1 MIWWKLAAILHLWLL
16 VDRATCSPTKSSSC
30 WGGRPWASGNWSCVE
45 LEPFLLVGLGNTI
58 LRMNLD
64 GRGQERVVSGVG
76 KSMLLD
82 FHFRAGTVYWINIH
96 SGVLSRA
103 DLDGTHKQKLLSL
116 GKGISGLTV
125 DWIENTIFWSS
136 KKRGTIQQA
145 DSDGKNKKTVLRN
158 LSQPSS
164 LAIDANERFLFWLS
178 AGVTP
183 SIQRSDTAGGVRT
196 TVLKVPDRLLA
207 LAVDAVDR
215 RLFWFQQGSGK
226 PSALGSCDYN
236 GNLINVV
243 SQPIRSKSLK
253 MSIFLDHVYMTDS
266 ASNSLTRVNKFT
278 GGRPKK
284 VNSKK
289 LLHAPADVKVIH
301 PINQP
306 VAEVSAP
313 LTSGCDPQTEDCVSV
328 CSSLG
333 GSGQC
338 NCRKGFTLSK
348 QGGYCEDINECALWN
363 HGCSLGCE
371 NVPGSY
377 FCTCP
382 EGYLLLPDTKTCRE
396 IQPCVENATLC
407 DHACTHT
414 QEGDVCVCPVGSVLQ
429 PDGHSCTG
437 CLSADSGGCSQ
448 VCVTLS
454 PGRWECE
461 CQPGYQLQPDGQ
473 QCKATGPPAFLLFAN
488 GVDIRRVSMDGSGSR
503 TLLEDPE
510 GSLRAVDY
518 DPVQSMVYFASTERK
533 QIERISMDGRS
544 RELLLSTGLDS
555 SPEGLALDWVNR
567 KLYWTDRGSSSI
579 RRSGLDGQDREML
592 IFEKL
597 LKPRGIAVHP
607 QAQKLFW
614 TDVGSHP
621 AVERSGLDGLGR
633 EVLVSAGLVTPSG
646 LALDFSSQRLYW
658 SDLTTG
664 LIESARMDGSDRRT
678 LTQNQVGRP
687 FAVAVFE
694 DTLLV
699 SNWGDNQLYQLDKKT
714 GHNPEPLSVETVQP
728 AAIVIIHPLNKPG
741 ADLCLHGNGGCSQ
754 LCESRLGLAQCSCHS
769 QHVLSADGKTCLP
782 KETSSTGSGGR
793 EWRDHLKNKTL
804 NDESLPSDS
813 GEPAAFTEKM
823 VSDQDKCFSLSCD
836 VNAQCVLD
844 DTGAVCR
851 CLSGFTGDGQ
861 ICVDIDECT
870 LGFAECMSVR
880 SECVN
885 TAGGYFCQCRSGF
898 SGDGHHCIDID
909 ECRLE
914 MHSCDVNAECLNT
927 QGHYECRCRDGYS
940 GSGFNCHAK
949 SKDAPFRPTTSST
962 PDITSP
968 WRRSGVESCPSSYDS
983 YCLYNGI
990 CFYFPEMDS
999 YGCNCMPG
1007 YMGER
1012 CQFSDLEWWELQQ
1025 AEQEKRRNVA
1035 IAVCIALLILLLA
1048 ITASITYCYRC
1059 RRFLGERPKD
1069 SMSETSMSEDS
1080 MTETPSSTPQL
1091 YVVLHHGACS
1101 NGKMLHTVGCQ
1112 RRTVCPS
1119 CSSETGES
1127 CISEDA
1133 GTLKRE
1139 KKQLDLAKCS
1149 SSCNISKPGTPPKS
1163 SDNLISLDDPQPKT
1177 PQLL

>member
-1 MIWWKLAAILHLWLL
+1 SNQTWHAK
-16 VDRATCSPTKSSSC
+16 
-30 WGGRPWASGNWSCVE
+30 
-45 LEPFLLVGLGNTI
+45 PFLLIGLGNAI
-58 LRMNLD
+58 LRMKLD
-64 GRGQERVVSGVG
+64 GGGQERVVSGVG

-82 FHFRAGTVYWINIH
+82 FHFKAGRLYWINTH
-96 SGVLSRA
+96 SGVLSQA
-103 DLDGTHKQKLLSL
+103 DLDGTNKKKVLSL
-116 GKGISGLTV
+116 GKGISGLAV
-125 DWIENTIFWSS
+125 DWIENKIFWSS
-136 KKRGTIQQA
+136 RKRGTIQRV
-145 DSDGKNKKTVLRN
+145 DSDGKNKTTVLRN

-164 LAIDANERFLFWLS
+164 LAIDANERYTYCS
-178 AGVTP
+178 AIYTIKQWN
-183 SIQRSDTAGGVRT
+183 SIS
-196 TVLKVPDRLLA
+196 LA
-207 LAVDAVDR
+207 EKGKFHQTVDAVDR
-215 RLFWFQQGSGK
+215 RLFWVQQGSGK
-226 PSALGSCDYN
+226 PGALGSCDYN

-243 SQPIRSKSLK
+243 SQPLRSKSLK
-253 MSIFLDHVYMTDS
+253 MSIFLDYVYMTDS
-266 ASNSLTRVNKFT
+266 ASNSVTRVNKLT

-289 LLHAPADVKVIH
+289 LLHALADVKVIH

-306 VAEVSAP
+306 VAEV
-313 LTSGCDPQTEDCVSV
+313 
-328 CSSLG
+328 
-333 GSGQC
+333 
-338 NCRKGFTLSK
+338 N
-348 QGGYCEDINECALWN
+348 INECALWN

-371 NVPGSY
+371 NIPGSY

-429 PDGHSCTG
+429 PDGHSCKG
-437 CLSADSGGCSQ
+437 CLSADGGGCSQ

-488 GVDIRRVSMDGSGSR
+488 GVDIRSVSMDGSGSR
-503 TLLEDPE
+503 MLLEDPE

-518 DPVQSMVYFASTERK
+518 DPVQSMVYFASPERK
-533 QIERISMDGRS
+533 QIERISMDGES
-544 RELLLSTGLDS
+544 RELLLSTGPDS

-579 RRSGLDGQDREML
+579 CRSGLDGQDREML
-592 IFEKL
+592 IFKKL
-597 LKPRGIAVHP
+597 LKPQGIAVHP

-614 TDVGSHP
+614 TDVGGHP
-621 AVERSGLDGLGR
+621 AVERSRLDGLGR

-664 LIESARMDGSDRRT
+664 VIESARMDGSDRRT

-694 DTLLV
+694 DTLWV
-699 SNWGDNQLYQLDKKT
+699 SNWGDNQLYRLNKKT
-714 GHNPEPLSVETVQP
+714 GHSPEPLSVESVHP

-741 ADLCLHGNGGCSQ
+741 VLKTARDSAVQTASGSSFHHLGASTENILDACLPRAFHGGSKILNTS
-754 LCESRLGLAQCSCHS
+754 EAYIA
-769 QHVLSADGKTCLP
+769 LSA
-782 KETSSTGSGGR
+782 
-793 EWRDHLKNKTL
+793 
-804 NDESLPSDS
+804 
-813 GEPAAFTEKM
+813 
-823 VSDQDKCFSLSCD
+823 DQDKCFSLSCD
-836 VNAQCVLD
+836 VNAQCVLE

-870 LGFAECMSVR
+870 VGFAECVSVR

-914 MHSCDVNAECLNT
+914 MHSCDINAECLNT
-927 QGHYECRCRDGYS
+927 QGHYD
-940 GSGFNCHAK
+940 
-949 SKDAPFRPTTSST
+949 T
-962 PDITSP
+962 PDVTSP

-983 YCLYNGI
+983 YCLYNGV

-1025 AEQEKRRNVA
+1025 AEQEKRRNMV
-1035 IAVCIALLILLLA
+1035 ITVCVALLILLLA
-1048 ITASITYCYRC
+1048 ITASTIFCYR
-1059 RRFLGERPKD
+1059 L
-1069 SMSETSMSEDS
+1069 ET
-1080 MTETPSSTPQL
+1080 L
-1091 YVVLHHGACS
+1091 
-1101 NGKMLHTVGCQ
+1101 
-1112 RRTVCPS
+1112 
-1119 CSSETGES
+1119 
-1127 CISEDA
+1127 A
-1133 GTLKRE
+1133 GLE
-1139 KKQLDLAKCS
+1139 MAH
-1149 SSCNISKPGTPPKS
+1149 
-1163 SDNLISLDDPQPKT
+1163 
-1177 PQLL
+1177 

>member
-1 MIWWKLAAILHLWLL
+1 MSKETLLNNSTCIFIL
-16 VDRATCSPTKSSSC
+16 
-30 WGGRPWASGNWSCVE
+30 
-45 LEPFLLVGLGNTI
+45 PFLLIGLGNAI
-58 LRMNLD
+58 LRMKLD
-64 GRGQERVVSGVG
+64 GGGQERVVSGVG

-82 FHFRAGTVYWINIH
+82 FHFKAGRLYWINTH
-96 SGVLSRA
+96 SGVLSQA
-103 DLDGTHKQKLLSL
+103 DLDGTNKKKVLSL
-116 GKGISGLTV
+116 GKGISGLAV
-125 DWIENTIFWSS
+125 DWIENKIFWSS
-136 KKRGTIQQA
+136 RKRGTIQRV
-145 DSDGKNKKTVLRN
+145 DSDGKNKTTVLRN

-183 SIQRSDTAGGVRT
+183 SIQRSDTAGRVRT

-215 RLFWFQQGSGK
+215 RLFWVQQGSGK
-226 PSALGSCDYN
+226 PGALGSCDYN

-243 SQPIRSKSLK
+243 T
-253 MSIFLDHVYMTDS
+253 V
-266 ASNSLTRVNKFT
+266 
-278 GGRPKK
+278 
-284 VNSKK
+284 
-289 LLHAPADVKVIH
+289 
-301 PINQP
+301 
-306 VAEVSAP
+306 
-313 LTSGCDPQTEDCVSV
+313 CDPQTDDCMSV

-338 NCRKGFTLSK
+338 NCRKGFTLNK

-371 NVPGSY
+371 NIPGSY

-429 PDGHSCTG
+429 PDGHSCKG
-437 CLSADSGGCSQ
+437 CLSADGGGCSQ

-488 GVDIRRVSMDGSGSR
+488 GVDIRSVSMDGSGSR
-503 TLLEDPE
+503 MLLEDPE

-518 DPVQSMVYFASTERK
+518 DPVQSMVYFASPERK
-533 QIERISMDGRS
+533 QIERISMDGES
-544 RELLLSTGLDS
+544 RELLLSTGPDS

-579 RRSGLDGQDREML
+579 CRSGLDGQDREML
-592 IFEKL
+592 IFKKL
-597 LKPRGIAVHP
+597 LKPQGIAVHP

-614 TDVGSHP
+614 TDVGGHP
-621 AVERSGLDGLGR
+621 AVERSRLDGLGR

-664 LIESARMDGSDRRT
+664 VIESARMDGSDRRT

-694 DTLLV
+694 DTLWV
-699 SNWGDNQLYQLDKKT
+699 SNWGDNQLYRLNKKT
-714 GHNPEPLSVETVQP
+714 GHSPEPLSVESVHP

-741 ADLCLHGNGGCSQ
+741 ADICLHGNGGCSQ

-769 QHVLSADGKTCLP
+769 QHILSADGKTCLS
-782 KETSSTGSGGR
+782 KKTSSTGQCC
-793 EWRDHLKNKTL
+793 K
-804 NDESLPSDS
+804 
-813 GEPAAFTEKM
+813 PAAFTEKM
-823 VSDQDKCFSLSCD
+823 VSGTVTVISVRYSILNTSEAYIALSADQDKCFSLSCD
-836 VNAQCVLD
+836 VNAQCVLE

-870 LGFAECMSVR
+870 VGFAECVSVR

-914 MHSCDVNAECLNT
+914 MHSCDINAECLNT
-927 QGHYECRCRDGYS
+927 QGHYECRCRDGFS
-940 GSGFNCHAK
+940 GSGFNCHA
-949 SKDAPFRPTTSST
+949 ASSVIVT
-962 PDITSP
+962 IMNYSIMKLL
-968 WRRSGVESCPSSYDS
+968 SCPSSYDS
-983 YCLYNGI
+983 YCLYNGV

-1025 AEQEKRRNVA
+1025 AEQEKRRNMV
-1035 IAVCIALLILLLA
+1035 ITVCVALLILLLA
-1048 ITASITYCYRC
+1048 ITASTIFCYR
-1059 RRFLGERPKD
+1059 L
-1069 SMSETSMSEDS
+1069 ETLAGLEMYRCWLFPCCVCVNSD
-1080 MTETPSSTPQL
+1080 
-1091 YVVLHHGACS
+1091 
-1101 NGKMLHTVGCQ
+1101 HT
-1112 RRTVCPS
+1112 
-1119 CSSETGES
+1119 
-1127 CISEDA
+1127 A
-1133 GTLKRE
+1133 GVKLFIRS
-1139 KKQLDLAKCS
+1139 AH
-1149 SSCNISKPGTPPKS
+1149 
-1163 SDNLISLDDPQPKT
+1163 
-1177 PQLL
+1177 

>member
-1 MIWWKLAAILHLWLL
+1 MFWWKLVAILHLCLL
-16 VDRATCSPTKSSSC
+16 VDRTICGPTKSSSC
-30 WGGRPWASGNWSCVE
+30 WGGRPWASGNWSCVGS
-45 LEPFLLVGLGNTI
+45 EPFLLIGLGNAI
-58 LRMNLD
+58 LRMKLD
-64 GRGQERVVSGVG
+64 GGGQERVVSGVG

-82 FHFRAGTVYWINIH
+82 FHFKAGTLYWINTH
-96 SGVLSRA
+96 SGVLSQA
-103 DLDGTHKQKLLSL
+103 DLDGTNKQKVLSL
-116 GKGISGLTV
+116 GKGISGLAV

-136 KKRGTIQQA
+136 RKRGTIQRV
-145 DSDGKNKKTVLRN
+145 DSDGKNKTTVLRN

-183 SIQRSDTAGGVRT
+183 SIQRSDTAGRVRT

-215 RLFWFQQGSGK
+215 RLFWVQQGSGK

-243 SQPIRSKSLK
+243 SQPLRSKSLK
-253 MSIFLDHVYMTDS
+253 MSIFLDYVYMTDS
-266 ASNSLTRVNKFT
+266 ASNSVTRVNKLT

-289 LLHAPADVKVIH
+289 LLHALADVKVIH

-306 VAEVSAP
+306 VAEVSGS
-313 LTSGCDPQTEDCVSV
+313 LTSGCDPQTDHCMSV

-338 NCRKGFTLSK
+338 NCRKGFTLNK

-371 NVPGSY
+371 NIPGSY

-382 EGYLLLPDTKTCRE
+382 EGYLLLPDTKTCR
-396 IQPCVENATLC
+396 
-407 DHACTHT
+407 
-414 QEGDVCVCPVGSVLQ
+414 
-429 PDGHSCTG
+429 G
-437 CLSADSGGCSQ
+437 CLSADGGGCSQ

-454 PGRWECE
+454 PGRWEC
-461 CQPGYQLQPDGQ
+461 
-473 QCKATGPPAFLLFAN
+473 PPAFLLFAN

-503 TLLEDPE
+503 MLLEDPE

-518 DPVQSMVYFASTERK
+518 DPVQSMVYFASPERK
-533 QIERISMDGRS
+533 QIERISMDGES
-544 RELLLSTGLDS
+544 RELLLSTGPDS

-567 KLYWTDRGSSSI
+567 KLYWTDRG
-579 RRSGLDGQDREML
+579 GLDGQDREML
-592 IFEKL
+592 IFKKL
-597 LKPRGIAVHP
+597 LKPQGIAVHP

-614 TDVGSHP
+614 TDVGGHP
-621 AVERSGLDGLGR
+621 AVERSRLDGLGR

-664 LIESARMDGSDRRT
+664 VIESARMDGSDRRR

-694 DTLLV
+694 DTLWV
-699 SNWGDNQLYQLDKKT
+699 SNWGDNQLYRLNKKT
-714 GHNPEPLSVETVQP
+714 GHSPEPLSVESVHP

-741 ADLCLHGNGGCSQ
+741 SG
-754 LCESRLGLAQCSCHS
+754 
-769 QHVLSADGKTCLP
+769 DG
-782 KETSSTGSGGR
+782 

-836 VNAQCVLD
+836 VNAQCVLE

-870 LGFAECMSVR
+870 VGFAECVSVR

-914 MHSCDVNAECLNT
+914 MHSCDINAECLNT
-927 QGHYECRCRDGYS
+927 QGHYECRCRDGFS

-962 PDITSP
+962 PDVTSP

-983 YCLYNGI
+983 YCLYNGV

-1025 AEQEKRRNVA
+1025 AEQEKRRNMV
-1035 IAVCIALLILLLA
+1035 ITVCVALLILLLA
-1048 ITASITYCYRC
+1048 ITASTIYCYRC
-1059 RRFLGERPKD
+1059 RRLLGERPPVD

-1080 MTETPSSTPQL
+1080 ITETPSSTPQL
-1091 YVVLHHGACS
+1091 YVVLQHGMCN
-1101 NGKMLHTVGCQ
+1101 NGKMLHTVACQ

-1119 CSSETGES
+1119 CSAETGEI
-1127 CISEDA
+1127 CVSEDT

-1139 KKQLDLAKCS
+1139 KTQLDLTKCS
-1149 SSCNISKPGTPPKS
+1149 SSCNISKPGTPPKP

-1177 PQLL
+1177 PQPL

>member
-1 MIWWKLAAILHLWLL
+1 
-16 VDRATCSPTKSSSC
+16 
-30 WGGRPWASGNWSCVE
+30 
-45 LEPFLLVGLGNTI
+45 
-58 LRMNLD
+58 MNLD

-82 FHFRAGTVYWINIH
+82 FHFRAGTVYWINTH
-96 SGVLSRA
+96 SGVLSKA
-103 DLDGTHKQKLLSL
+103 DLDGTNKQKVLSL
-116 GKGISGLTV
+116 GKGISGLAV
-125 DWIENTIFWSS
+125 DWIEHTIFWSS
-136 KKRGTIQQA
+136 RKRGTIQRA
-145 DSDGKNKKTVLRN
+145 DSDGKNKTTVLRN
-158 LSQPSS
+158 LSKPSS

-183 SIQRSDTAGGVRT
+183 SIQRSDTAGRVRT
-196 TVLKVPDRLLA
+196 TVLKVLDRLLA

-215 RLFWFQQGSGK
+215 RLFWVQQGSGK

-243 SQPIRSKSLK
+243 SQPLRSKSLK
-253 MSIFLDHVYMTDS
+253 MSIFLDYVYMTDL
-266 ASNSLTRVNKFT
+266 ASNSVTRVNKLT

-289 LLHAPADVKVIH
+289 LLHAPAEVKVVH

-313 LTSGCDPQTEDCVSV
+313 LTSGCDPQVDDCVSV
-328 CSSLG
+328 CSSLR

-338 NCRKGFTLSK
+338 NCKKGFTLNK

-371 NVPGSY
+371 NIPGSY

-382 EGYLLLPDTKTCRE
+382 EGYLLLPDSKTCRE

-429 PDGHSCTG
+429 LDGHSCTG
-437 CLSADSGGCSQ
+437 CLSADGGGCSQ

-473 QCKATGPPAFLLFAN
+473 RCKATGKSKQTLTPIRPPAFLLFAN
-488 GVDIRRVSMDGSGSR
+488 EVDIRRVNMDGSGSR

-518 DPVQSMVYFASTERK
+518 DPVQSMVYFASPERK
-533 QIERISMDGRS
+533 QIERISMDGET
-544 RELLLSTGLDS
+544 RELLLSTGPDS
-555 SPEGLALDWVNR
+555 SPEGLALDWINR

-579 RRSGLDGQDREML
+579 CRSGLDGQDRVML
-592 IFEKL
+592 IFKKL
-597 LKPRGIAVHP
+597 LKPQGIAVHP

-621 AVERSGLDGLGR
+621 AVERSRLDGLGR

-658 SDLTTG
+658 SDLSTG
-664 LIESARMDGSDRRT
+664 VIESTRMDGSDRRT
-678 LTQNQVGRP
+678 LTQNQVERKILYVFTLPAGRP

-694 DTLLV
+694 DTLWV
-699 SNWGDNQLYQLDKKT
+699 SNWGDNRLYRLDKKT
-714 GHNPEPLSVETVQP
+714 GHSPEPLNVESIQP
-728 AAIVIIHPLNKPG
+728 AALVIIHPLSKPG
-741 ADLCLHGNGGCSQ
+741 SG
-754 LCESRLGLAQCSCHS
+754 
-769 QHVLSADGKTCLP
+769 DG
-782 KETSSTGSGGR
+782 

-813 GEPAAFTEKM
+813 GQPAAFTEKM
-823 VSDQDKCFSLSCD
+823 VSD
-836 VNAQCVLD
+836 
-844 DTGAVCR
+844 
-851 CLSGFTGDGQ
+851 
-861 ICVDIDECT
+861 IDECT
-870 LGFAECMSVR
+870 VGFAECVSVG

-898 SGDGHHCIDID
+898 SGHHCIDID

-914 MHSCDVNAECLNT
+914 MHSCDINAECLNT
-927 QGHYECRCRDGYS
+927 QGHYECKCRDGFS
-940 GSGFNCHAK
+940 GSGFNCQAK
-949 SKDAPFRPTTSST
+949 SKDTPFRPTTSST
-962 PDITSP
+962 PDVTSP

-983 YCLYNGI
+983 YCLYNGV

-999 YGCNCMPG
+999 YGCKQVCMPG

-1035 IAVCIALLILLLA
+1035 IAVCVALLILLLA

-1059 RRFLGERPKD
+1059 RRFLGERPPVD

-1091 YVVLHHGACS
+1091 YVVLQHGVCN
-1101 NGKMLHTVGCQ
+1101 NGKMLHTVACQ

-1119 CSSETGES
+1119 CSTETGEI
-1127 CISEDA
+1127 CVQEDA
-1133 GTLKRE
+1133 ETLKRE
-1139 KKQLDLAKCS
+1139 KRQLDLLKCS
-1149 SSCNISKPGTPPKS
+1149 SSCNISKPGTPPKPS
-1163 SDNLISLDDPQPKT
+1163 HNLIALDDPQPKT
-1177 PQLL
+1177 PQPL